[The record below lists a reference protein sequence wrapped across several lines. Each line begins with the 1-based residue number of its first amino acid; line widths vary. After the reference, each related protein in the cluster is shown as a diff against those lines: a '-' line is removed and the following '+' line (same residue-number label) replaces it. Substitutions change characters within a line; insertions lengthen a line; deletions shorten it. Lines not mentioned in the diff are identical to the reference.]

1 MPACM
6 HMRSCVVMIDASSY
20 KNHRHST
27 LTLIGYIRTSNTR
40 ICMILCT
47 YIRYDIYSWT
57 AGACGAQCG
66 HLITNKNHIRVRI
79 CSFCNETNHTPVY
92 HPNPPNHLVGLIIN

>member
-6 HMRSCVVMIDASSY
+6 LMRLRVVMIDASSY

-40 ICMILCT
+40 TCMILCT
-47 YIRYDIYSWT
+47 YVRTYGMIYT
-57 AGACGAQCG
+57 PGLLVPAER
-66 HLITNKNHIRVRI
+66 NV
-79 CSFCNETNHTPVY
+79 HT
-92 HPNPPNHLVGLIIN
+92 

>member
-47 YIRYDIYSWT
+47 YIRYDIRILLDCGCLRSAMCTRNYQHKSYSR
-57 AGACGAQCG
+57 A
-66 HLITNKNHIRVRI
+66 HMEL
-79 CSFCNETNHTPVY
+79 
-92 HPNPPNHLVGLIIN
+92 L